1 MSTSE
6 ISETALRAM
15 LSQETAEVF
24 LVCVTITHPAID
36 TQRLVNNT
44 EVVHRA
50 VGDYIPC
57 PMKLVLPDQVDDQV
71 PQVTIVIDNVD
82 REVLRQI
89 RLVDGVPQVRM
100 EVILASS
107 PDTVEAGPFD
117 FALMS
122 ATYDVLSINAVLGYQ
137 DDVLNQQ
144 VPAQTYTPVNSPGLF
159 L

>member
-1 MSTSE
+1 MSSSQ
-6 ISETALRAM
+6 ISANALRAM
-15 LSQETAEVF
+15 LAQETAEVF

-50 VGDYIPC
+50 AGDYIPC

-122 ATYDVLSINAVLGYQ
+122 ATYDVLAINGVLGYQ